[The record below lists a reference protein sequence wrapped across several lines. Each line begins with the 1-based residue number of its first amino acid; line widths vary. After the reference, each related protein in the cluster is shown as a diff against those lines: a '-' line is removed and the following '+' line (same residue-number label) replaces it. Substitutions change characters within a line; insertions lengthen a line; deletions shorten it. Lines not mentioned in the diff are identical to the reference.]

1 MARVIKPDLN
11 LPIEAARMHTD
22 ALSIPAARDLTADE
36 ALEQHLRSLA
46 RRNWEL
52 GMTMTQISQVL
63 DIAEHRLKEWRKL
76 DAWPAAEEVKAQVKE
91 TRRDQV
97 RRLREE
103 MQLTHLQK
111 QEEILNKQYK
121 RLDEADANVML
132 SKDPAAAQ
140 VNVIKAAATVTK
152 QFVELTGMKEAP
164 AAAKGKGSSLN
175 LNFLTGGGPKPVQ
188 VEAGSAPYQ
197 D

>member
-1 MARVIKPDLN
+1 MTRVIKPDIN

-36 ALEQHLRSLA
+36 ALEQHMRALA

-52 GMTMTQISQVL
+52 GLKITEISQLL

-103 MQLTHLQK
+103 MQLAHLQK

-164 AAAKGKGSSLN
+164 DTAKDKGSSLN
-175 LNFLTGGGPKPVQ
+175 INFLTKGSPKPISG
-188 VEAGSAPYQ
+188 EAGSAPYQ

>member
-1 MARVIKPDLN
+1 MPKFLKPDFS
-11 LPIEAARMHTD
+11 LPIESVRQHVD
-22 ALSIPAARDLTADE
+22 ALSIPATRDLTADE
-36 ALEQHLRSLA
+36 AKESVLRNLA

-52 GMTMTQISQVL
+52 GMTQSQISQVL
-63 DIAEHRLKEWRKL
+63 DVAEARIREWRKQ
-76 DAWPAAEEVKAQVKE
+76 DNWPAAEDVKAQIKE

-111 QEEILNKQYK
+111 QEGILNKQYK

-175 LNFLTGGGPKPVQ
+175 LNFLTQGSPKPISG
-188 VEAGSAPYQ
+188 EIGAAPYQ

>member
-1 MARVIKPDLN
+1 
-11 LPIEAARMHTD
+11 
-22 ALSIPAARDLTADE
+22 
-36 ALEQHLRSLA
+36 
-46 RRNWEL
+46 
-52 GMTMTQISQVL
+52 
-63 DIAEHRLKEWRKL
+63 
-76 DAWPAAEEVKAQVKE
+76 VKAQVKE

-111 QEEILNKQYK
+111 QEAILNKQYQ

-175 LNFLTGGGPKPVQ
+175 LNFLTQSSPKPISG
-188 VEAGSAPYQ
+188 EIGSAPYQ